1 MSNLT
6 IRIVDEL
13 RPRERHIFVLDE
25 NGKILGDLAKAV
37 SEVRWIFVATDVAI
51 LQLDLAASYA
61 RIESL
66 ES

>member
-1 MSNLT
+1 MNQLT
-6 IRIVDEL
+6 IRIIDEL
-13 RPRERHIFVLDE
+13 EPRERHIFVLDE
-25 NGKILGDLAKAV
+25 NGKILGDLAKAI
-37 SEVRWIFVATDVAI
+37 SEVRWIAIASDVAI